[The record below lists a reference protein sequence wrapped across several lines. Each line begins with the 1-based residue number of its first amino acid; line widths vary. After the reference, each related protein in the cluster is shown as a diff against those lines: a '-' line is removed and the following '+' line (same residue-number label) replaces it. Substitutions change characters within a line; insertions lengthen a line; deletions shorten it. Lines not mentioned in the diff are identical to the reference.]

1 MGAGWLFRRFRGRLP
16 AALQGRDY
24 FLLWVSLVVESFGIQ
39 MVAVA
44 IGWQVFA
51 INRSAFDLGLVGL
64 FEFVP
69 LLLLALPAGQLAD
82 RISRRLMFAAALAL
96 NALVAIALLAV
107 TIGGATELW
116 PFLALAAGNGI
127 AAAMANPSAR
137 ALGPS
142 LVSRELLPSSL
153 ALRSIAFQSGTV
165 AGPAL
170 GGLLF
175 AIDAELVYA
184 VATVMLLLGVVAVL
198 MIHESAEG
206 TNAASS
212 EAPTLKTFFA
222 GISFI
227 RHTPVMLGAITLDL
241 FAVLFGGAV
250 ALLPLFAR
258 DILHTGPLGLG
269 ILRSA
274 PAVGALAAGVMLT
287 RRPIVR
293 KTGRTLLLVVAAFG
307 VATVVFGLSKS
318 FPLSL
323 AALAVAGFV
332 DMISVNIRSTIAIVA
347 APNELRGR
355 VTAVESVFISASNE
369 LGAFESGVAA
379 ALLGAVPAVVIGG
392 VITIAL
398 AGVWSWV
405 FPDLAKIDE
414 LEELRP
420 DPTLT
425 PEAAL

>member
-1 MGAGWLFRRFRGRLP
+1 MNRPASPAGSSWLRSRLP
-16 AALQGRDY
+16 AALRGRNY
-24 FLLWVSLVVESFGIQ
+24 FLLWWALVFESFGIQ

-69 LLLLALPAGQLAD
+69 LLLLSLPAGQLAD
-82 RISRRLMFAAALAL
+82 RFSRQALFAIALGLNAAVALAL
-96 NALVAIALLAV
+96 LGV
-107 TIGGATELW
+107 TIAGASELW
-116 PFLALAAGNGI
+116 PFLALAAGNGV
-127 AAAMANPSAR
+127 AAAVANPAAR

-142 LVSRELLPSSL
+142 LIEPELLPSAL
-153 ALRSIAFQSGTV
+153 ALRSIAFQSGTI

-175 AIDAELVYA
+175 AIDPELVYGS
-184 VATVMLLLGVVAVL
+184 ATAMLLLGAVAVM
-198 MIHESAEG
+198 MIREPAG
-206 TNAASS
+206 AGKAASGQ
-212 EAPTLKTFFA
+212 APSLKTFFA

-227 RHTPVMLGAITLDL
+227 RRTPVMLGAITLDL
-241 FAVLFGGAV
+241 FAVLFGGAI

-274 PAVGALAAGVMLT
+274 PAVGALLAGVILT
-287 RRPIVR
+287 RRPIVSR
-293 KTGRTLLLVVAAFG
+293 TGTTLLVVVAAFG

-332 DMISVNIRSTIAIVA
+332 DMFSVNIRSTIAIVA
-347 APNELRGR
+347 SPNELRGR

-369 LGAFESGVAA
+369 LGAFESGAAA
-379 ALLGAVPAVVIGG
+379 ALLGAVPAVVLGG
-392 VITIAL
+392 VITIGL
-398 AGVWSWV
+398 AVVWPWL
-405 FPDLAKIDE
+405 FPALAKIDRIDE
-414 LEELRP
+414 LS
-420 DPTLT
+420 
-425 PEAAL
+425 PEAAATSV

>member
-1 MGAGWLFRRFRGRLP
+1 MGAGWLFRRVRGRLP
-16 AALQGRDY
+16 AALQGRNY
-24 FLLWVSLVVESFGIQ
+24 FLLWVALVVESFGIQ

-82 RISRRLMFAAALAL
+82 RISRRLMFAAALGL
-96 NALVAIALLAV
+96 NAIVAIALLAV

-127 AAAMANPSAR
+127 AAAVANPSAR

-175 AIDAELVYA
+175 AIDAELVYG
-184 VATVMLLLGVVAVL
+184 VATVILLLGVVAVM
-198 MIHESAEG
+198 MIREPAGG

-227 RHTPVMLGAITLDL
+227 RRTPVMLGAITLDL

-287 RRPIVR
+287 RRPIIHR
-293 KTGRTLLLVVAAFG
+293 TGRTLLLVVGAFG

-332 DMISVNIRSTIAIVA
+332 DMISVNIRSTIAIIA

-392 VITIAL
+392 VITIVL

-420 DPTLT
+420 EPTMT

>member
-127 AAAMANPSAR
+127 AAAVANPSAR

-184 VATVMLLLGVVAVL
+184 VATVMLLLGIVAVL